1 VKRNPVKR
9 SAGTL
14 AIVVATATL
23 GTGAVRAA
31 DDTPSDVTLTKD
43 LTAVIALQ
51 GLACGQVVSA
61 KTLGENDYLAA
72 CQDGSRYRIS
82 VNADGRVVVEKAA
95 AGK

>member
-1 VKRNPVKR
+1 M
-9 SAGTL
+9 AL
-14 AIVVATATL
+14 A
-23 GTGAVRAA
+23 GAVAAMIAGPVLAA
-31 DDTPSDVTLTKD
+31 DEPADNVTLTKD

-61 KTLGENDYLAA
+61 TTLGENDYLAA

-82 VNADGRVVVEKAA
+82 VNADGRVIVEKAP